1 MKYDVITGNP
11 IIANIGKGK
20 YVVVYAN
27 PSENWKIT
35 EYNNL
40 TFSEVAKLPFVNK
53 SLLKFLK

>member
-1 MKYDVITGNP
+1 MRCDVITGNP
-11 IIANIGKGK
+11 TIAKIENDK
-20 YVVVYAN
+20 YMVVYAN